1 MKRVLLLVFLG
12 LVLAVS
18 GLRAVD
24 DETSWDAKV
33 EQVLRTLRE
42 NGASERIV
50 EKVLQDMTDSRNK
63 HAVEEPGVEAEPGIA
78 MSSEGTSNTL
88 FGYLAGASITSG
100 TCNSFFG
107 RSAGTN
113 TTTGSWNNFLGY
125 NAGANNTG
133 GFRNN
138 FQGYG
143 AGYKNTNGTMNSF
156 VGHGAGYNNTIGTN
170 NTFFGY
176 SAGYK
181 NIDADKN
188 TFIGDVAGYSNTTG
202 TTSTFIGSGAGYS
215 NTSGFYNDFIGS
227 DAGYS
232 NTSGA
237 CNVMIGNF
245 AGNKNTTGNYNT
257 FIGHLAGRDN
267 TGYENVFI
275 GDYAG
280 KYNTGYGNVFIGNEA
295 GDWVSSVHETLVIDN
310 TNTGTPLIYGNFI
323 TDRVGIA
330 NGSPGYT
337 LAVGS
342 GGAYCNGTQWVDGS
356 SREVKE
362 NIEALTSTE
371 ALRAFEK
378 LEPVKFN
385 YKQDKEDP
393 CLGFIAEDVPEL
405 VATKDR
411 KGLSPMDMVAM
422 LTKVV
427 QEQQKTLAELKE
439 KITILEKRPLKEN

>member
-1 MKRVLLLVFLG
+1 MKKAMLVVFLG

-18 GLRAVD
+18 GLSAVS
-24 DETSWDAKV
+24 DEEMSWDAKV
-33 EQVLRTLRE
+33 EQAIRTLRE
-42 NGASERIV
+42 NGASERMV
-50 EKVLQDMTDSRNK
+50 AKVLQDMTDSRNK
-63 HAVEEPGVEAEPGIA
+63 RAVEEPGLEAEPGIA

-143 AGYKNTNGTMNSF
+143 AGYKNTSGAMNSF
-156 VGHGAGYNNTIGTN
+156 VGHGAGYNNTKGNN
-170 NTFFGY
+170 NTFLGY

-181 NIDADKN
+181 NTDADEN
-188 TFIGDVAGYSNTTG
+188 TFIGDE
-202 TTSTFIGSGAGYS
+202 AGYS

-245 AGNKNTTGNYNT
+245 SGNKNTTGNYNT
-257 FIGHLAGRDN
+257 SIGHRAGN
-267 TGYENVFI
+267 ENNGSENVFI

-280 KYNTGYGNVFIGNEA
+280 RQNTGYGNVFIGNEA
-295 GDWVSSVHETLVIDN
+295 GDNNTGYKNVFIGNKAGDWLSSVHETLVIDN
-310 TNTGTPLIYGNFI
+310 SDTGTPLIYGNFI

-330 NGSPGYT
+330 NSAPGYT

-342 GGAYCNGTQWVDGS
+342 GGAYCDGAHWVDGS

-405 VATKDR
+405 VATNDR

-427 QEQQKTLAELKE
+427 QEQQKTLTELQEKITKLERKSLKE
-439 KITILEKRPLKEN
+439 K